1 MAMAQEACALDFEMS
16 MRTMHLEKEYEKT
29 LSDSARLLDG
39 ERDRV
44 RRMELLLSKFENEA
58 LRSQLE
64 EANGH
69 LLGFTSADSEA
80 CAQLQEACQEI
91 DHLELQAQA
100 SSSEI
105 NRLKE
110 ELSAQKN
117 NLTSYNTVLAEK
129 LHLSRNFSTLQ
140 SELEQLRAQNASYQ
154 AIISEKHEMER
165 QISSLE
171 LQLDNEKHAHERTQ
185 AKGSQQMTEI
195 TQLSARVE
203 ELRNE
208 LAGKLRAKQQ
218 QERDNHNQ
226 NSAWANQRATFEGK
240 IDSLKQQ
247 LRSTKDKLQEAQVE
261 IQQRRSLKSH
271 AVNES
276 ESSSRTVP
284 LQRPGPSG
292 HAGVTIATPGAVRVQ
307 EKLKRDSAV
316 PGDKSAFSITPFLN
330 RTGAPSDSPMSS
342 VGDEDDILGDTD
354 TPHGLLSKPST
365 FGEPRR
371 IGSALRRQ
379 LSPTEDRLPI
389 TKSTKSRA
397 RDGAMP
403 MSAPENEVKKPTY
416 RLDRRVPPTE
426 TDELHEQFEHEHA
439 KPKKRKLGGQRDRS
453 LFEEEDEE
461 EAHPTKKFGRKLAI
475 GNGRASALGRLCSG
489 VVVSE
494 KVAASRTQPHGRVLG
509 VDIIPAQP
517 PKGVSTIQGNF
528 LAPEIQTYIRDFL
541 RSPDRGRP
549 RQPGFLNDSSV
560 SLLEPNPDIERTP
573 KAEKTNMRGD
583 KILERTVDVVLSDMS
598 APWHQTSGFWKR
610 SLSAPYNRM
619 MNTSGVSFRDH
630 AGSMDLCHAALRF
643 SSDVLK
649 AGGHFVCKFYQGAE
663 DKELEQQLKELF
675 KKVHRL
681 KPESSRSESKE
692 AFFVGL
698 ERKS

>member
-1 MAMAQEACALDFEMS
+1 MAMANEASALDFEMS
-16 MRTMHLEKEYEKT
+16 MRTMRLEKEYEKS
-29 LSDSARLLDG
+29 LSESARLLDG

-69 LLGFTSADSEA
+69 LLGLTSADSEA

-117 NLTSYNTVLAEK
+117 SSTSYNTVLAEK
-129 LHLSRNFSTLQ
+129 LHLSRDLSTLQ
-140 SELEQLRAQNASYQ
+140 SELERLKAQNASYQ
-154 AIISEKHEMER
+154 AVISEKHEMER
-165 QISSLE
+165 QINSLE

-185 AKGSQQMTEI
+185 AKGSQQLTEI

-203 ELRNE
+203 QLRNE
-208 LAGKLRAKQQ
+208 LAGELRAKQQ
-218 QERDNHNQ
+218 QERDNHHL
-226 NSAWANQRATFEGK
+226 NSTWANQRATFEGK

-247 LRSTKDKLQEAQVE
+247 LRSTKDKLQETQIE
-261 IQQRRSLKSH
+261 IQRRSVKSH
-271 AVNES
+271 AGNGS

-307 EKLKRDSAV
+307 EKLKRDSAM

-354 TPHGLLSKPST
+354 TPRGPLGKQST
-365 FGEPRR
+365 FGESKR

-379 LSPTEDRLPI
+379 LSPTEDRIPI
-389 TKSTKSRA
+389 TKFTKSRA
-397 RDGAMP
+397 RDGAIP
-403 MSAPENEVKKPTY
+403 VSAPENEVKKPTH
-416 RLDRRVPPTE
+416 RLDRRVPATE
-426 TDELHEQFEHEHA
+426 TDELHEQFEHEQA

-461 EAHPTKKFGRKLAI
+461 EPQPNKKFGRKLAI
-475 GNGRASALGRLCSG
+475 GNGRASTLASSLPRALGLG
-489 VVVSE
+489 
-494 KVAASRTQPHGRVLG
+494 AAPMGFSPLKKDRRRV
-509 VDIIPAQP
+509 
-517 PKGVSTIQGNF
+517 
-528 LAPEIQTYIRDFL
+528 
-541 RSPDRGRP
+541 
-549 RQPGFLNDSSV
+549 
-560 SLLEPNPDIERTP
+560 
-573 KAEKTNMRGD
+573 
-583 KILERTVDVVLSDMS
+583 
-598 APWHQTSGFWKR
+598 
-610 SLSAPYNRM
+610 
-619 MNTSGVSFRDH
+619 
-630 AGSMDLCHAALRF
+630 
-643 SSDVLK
+643 
-649 AGGHFVCKFYQGAE
+649 
-663 DKELEQQLKELF
+663 
-675 KKVHRL
+675 
-681 KPESSRSESKE
+681 
-692 AFFVGL
+692 
-698 ERKS
+698 

>member
-1 MAMAQEACALDFEMS
+1 MAMAEEASTLDSEMS
-16 MRTMHLEKEYEKT
+16 MRTICLEKEYEKT

-44 RRMELLLSKFENEA
+44 RRMELLLSRFENEA

-64 EANGH
+64 ETNRY
-69 LLGFTSADSEA
+69 LLGFTGADSEA
-80 CAQLQEACQEI
+80 CVQLQQACQEI

-100 SSSEI
+100 SASEI
-105 NRLKE
+105 DRLKQQE
-110 ELSAQKN
+110 ELSIQKN
-117 NLTSYNTVLAEK
+117 NSTSYSTILAEK
-129 LHLSRNFSTLQ
+129 LHLSRDLSMLQ
-140 SELEQLRAQNASYQ
+140 SKLERFKAQNASYQ

-165 QISSLE
+165 QMNSLE
-171 LQLDNEKHAHERTQ
+171 LQLDNEKHSHERTQ

-195 TQLSARVE
+195 AQLSTRVE

-208 LAGKLRAKQQ
+208 LAGELRAKQQ
-218 QERDNHNQ
+218 QERDNRQQ

-247 LRSTKDKLQEAQVE
+247 LRSTKDKLQEAQIE
-261 IQQRRSLKSH
+261 IQQRRSLKSQ
-271 AVNES
+271 AGNDS

-307 EKLKRDSAV
+307 EKLKKDSAV

-342 VGDEDDILGDTD
+342 VGDEVEILGDTD
-354 TPHGLLSKPST
+354 TPRGQLGTLGT

-379 LSPTEDRLPI
+379 LSPTEDRIPI
-389 TKSTKSRA
+389 TKPTKPRA
-397 RDGAMP
+397 REGEVP
-403 MSAPENEVKKPTY
+403 VSGPENEIKKSTH
-416 RLDRRVPPTE
+416 RLDRRMPPTE
-426 TDELHEQFEHEHA
+426 TDKLHELFEHEQA

-453 LFEEEDEE
+453 LFEEDEE
-461 EAHPTKKFGRKLAI
+461 EPHPNKKFGRKLAV
-475 GNGRASALGRLCSG
+475 GNGRASTLGKPNSDND
-489 VVVSE
+489 
-494 KVAASRTQPHGRVLG
+494 RT
-509 VDIIPAQP
+509 
-517 PKGVSTIQGNF
+517 T
-528 LAPEIQTYIRDFL
+528 E
-541 RSPDRGRP
+541 
-549 RQPGFLNDSSV
+549 
-560 SLLEPNPDIERTP
+560 
-573 KAEKTNMRGD
+573 AEKTDIRGD

-619 MNTSGVSFRDH
+619 MNTSGVTFRDH